1 VTKVGGPQVETELR
15 LGAHRLSFEAADTVH
30 IELCGE
36 LGDELQLLV
45 EALESW
51 GAARPYVLMLASVS
65 RVTTWT
71 AGARKVAL
79 SSHRIR
85 LPARAIALYGGGF
98 ALRMSVE
105 MLMRATAALGAR
117 DRYFFHGRDESEARA
132 WLAGMREKLA
142 GVVRA

>member
-1 VTKVGGPQVETELR
+1 MTKAGNVSVGTELR
-15 LGAHRLSFEAADTVH
+15 IGAHRLVFEEADTVH

-36 LGDELQLLV
+36 LGEELRDLV
-45 EALESW
+45 EALEAF
-51 GAARPYVLMLASVS
+51 GGDRPYLLVLASVS

-85 LPARAIALYGGGF
+85 LPRRAVALHGGGF
-98 ALRMSVE
+98 ALRMSIG

-117 DRYFFHGRDESEARA
+117 ERFVFHGDDEAAARA
-132 WLAGMREKLA
+132 WLAQMRPRLA
-142 GVVRA
+142 GG